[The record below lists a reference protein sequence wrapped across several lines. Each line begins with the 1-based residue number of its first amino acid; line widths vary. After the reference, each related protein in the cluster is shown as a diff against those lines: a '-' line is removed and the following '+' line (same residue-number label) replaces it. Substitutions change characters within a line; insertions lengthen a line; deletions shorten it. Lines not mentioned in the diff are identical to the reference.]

1 MRLRETLTIF
11 ASQIRERCK
20 NDDGKVKKSQRTCN
34 DNADQARE
42 SGWYIKSNLSKKVR
56 VSKRAGERVK
66 ADEWSGK
73 KRITKLATKLDAKPR
88 TVFKSAS
95 QCGEVREVICS
106 LFETF
111 GITTTN
117 AQPIVLLS
125 LLIQRRLK

>member
-1 MRLRETLTIF
+1 MCAFGEYFQWPSEIVRIWLRETLTIF

-73 KRITKLATKLDAKPR
+73 KKNYKAGYEIRCKTAYRL
-88 TVFKSAS
+88 
-95 QCGEVREVICS
+95 QICV
-106 LFETF
+106 TM
-111 GITTTN
+111 
-117 AQPIVLLS
+117 
-125 LLIQRRLK
+125 